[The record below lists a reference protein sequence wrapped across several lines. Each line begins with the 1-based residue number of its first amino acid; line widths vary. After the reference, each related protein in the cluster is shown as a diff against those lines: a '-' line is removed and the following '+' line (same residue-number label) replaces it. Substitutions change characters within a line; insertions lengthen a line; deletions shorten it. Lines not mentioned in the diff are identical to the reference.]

1 MFSSPDESIKLF
13 DISLLLV
20 LNYDLLLVVAVAEES
35 LLEIKFVS
43 FLQLWIQHIQMKKV
57 NTVNDL
63 RIWFMFNTLNVL

>member
-63 RIWFMFNTLNVL
+63 RICFMLNTLNVL